1 MIYIFIALFLFF
13 VALAGF
19 FNAIMDLIQ
28 PLDKLAY
35 KGYKWS
41 KAAMEENKDRNKDG
55 KISFKENA
63 FPDDVWHKARRGREY
78 SIGVACSMLLPIGY
92 CLKDLQVG
100 QIQLAALSL
109 FATPIYFF
117 VISFSFEKFYT
128 FYRKNKL

>member
-1 MIYIFIALFLFF
+1 MIYLFIALFLFF
-13 VALAGF
+13 VALSGF

-28 PLDKLAY
+28 PLDKLAH

-63 FPDDVWHKARRGREY
+63 LPDDWWHRAKRYINY
-78 SIGVACSMLLPIGY
+78 SMGAACSMLLLIGY
-92 CLKDLQVG
+92 FLKDLQTG
-100 QIQLAALSL
+100 QIQLAFLSL

-117 VISFSFEKFYT
+117 VISFTFEKFYT
-128 FYRKNKL
+128 YYRKNKL